1 MTLFLSF
8 IYSFSMYES
17 LKVIGLSHD
26 SSPIAI
32 RELVTFSENENRNF
46 LDRMREVFNL
56 DEAFILSTCN
66 RTEIYYISDIDLS
79 NPILNLLKFE
89 KGIDY
94 GIDSY
99 FWKKE
104 NLSALRHLF
113 RVALGLEAKVLGDI
127 QISNQVK
134 KAYQCSADQ
143 HLSGPFF
150 HRVMHTIFFANK
162 RVVQETVFRDGAASV
177 SYACVGLVQQF
188 IQNFSDP
195 KILILGL
202 GEIGRDVM
210 DNMEDLSAS
219 ITLVNRSAH
228 ITQVL
233 AQQYGYEVLPY
244 DDLLANLTK
253 FDVIISSAQVPEPL
267 IMKDHFRRQLLSQKL
282 FIDLAVPRSI
292 DSELDTIDGVIL
304 YNIDQIEEQTSGIIE
319 RRRVAITEVEQI
331 LNETIEELKN
341 WSLEME
347 LSPTIKKLKK
357 TLEEIRK
364 EEISRYM
371 GKTTEVEQDLIDK
384 VTKSIVQKVIKLPV
398 LQLKAACKR
407 GEAETLV
414 EVLNDLFNLEKDELI
429 SKD

>member
-1 MTLFLSF
+1 MLSNYF
-8 IYSFSMYES
+8 FYMYEG

-32 RELVTFSENENRNF
+32 RESVAFSENECRNF
-46 LDRMREVFNL
+46 LDRMREILGVE
-56 DEAFILSTCN
+56 EALILSTCN
-66 RTEIYYISDIDLS
+66 RTEIYYTSDLDLS
-79 NPILNLLKFE
+79 NAILNLLKIE
-89 KGIDY
+89 KGIDQ

-99 FWKKE
+99 FWNREK
-104 NLSALRHLF
+104 LPALRHLF

-150 HRVMHTIFFANK
+150 HRLMHTIFYANK

-195 KILILGL
+195 KILVLGL
-202 GEIGRDVM
+202 GEIGRDVA
-210 DNMEDLSAS
+210 DNMEEMNAS
-219 ITLVNRSAH
+219 ITLSNRNALT
-228 ITQVL
+228 TQTL
-233 AQQYGYEVLPY
+233 AKQYGYEVLPFEE
-244 DDLLANLTK
+244 LLKNIAK
-253 FDVIISSAQVPEPL
+253 FDVIISSVQVPKPI
-267 IMKDHFRRQLLSQKL
+267 IMKDHIPEQLLSQKL
-282 FIDLAVPRSI
+282 FVDLAVPRSMDPEI
-292 DSELDTIDGVIL
+292 DTIDGIIL
-304 YNIDQIEEQTSGIIE
+304 YNVDQIEEQTSGIIE
-319 RRRVAITEVEQI
+319 RRRAAITEVELI
-331 LNETIEELKN
+331 LDETIEEFKN

-347 LSPTIKKLKK
+347 VSPTIKKLKK
-357 TLEEIRK
+357 ALEEIRK
-364 EEISRYM
+364 EEIARYV
-371 GKTTEVEQDLIDK
+371 GKITEVEQDLIDK

-414 EVLNDLFNLEKDELI
+414 EVLNDLFNLEKDELTP
-429 SKD
+429 KK

>member
-1 MTLFLSF
+1 MLSNYF
-8 IYSFSMYES
+8 FYMYEG

-32 RELVTFSENENRNF
+32 RESVAFSENECRNF
-46 LDRMREVFNL
+46 LDRMREILGVE
-56 DEAFILSTCN
+56 EALILSTCN
-66 RTEIYYISDIDLS
+66 RTEIYYTSDLDLS
-79 NPILNLLKFE
+79 NAILNLLKIE
-89 KGIDY
+89 KGIDQ

-99 FWKKE
+99 FWNREK
-104 NLSALRHLF
+104 LPALRHLF

-150 HRVMHTIFFANK
+150 HRLMHTIFYANK

-195 KILILGL
+195 KILVLGL
-202 GEIGRDVM
+202 GEIGRDVA
-210 DNMEDLSAS
+210 DNMEEMNAS
-219 ITLVNRSAH
+219 ITLSNRNALT
-228 ITQVL
+228 TQTL
-233 AQQYGYEVLPY
+233 AKQYGYEVLPFEE
-244 DDLLANLTK
+244 LLKNIAK
-253 FDVIISSAQVPEPL
+253 FDVIISSVQVPKPI
-267 IMKDHFRRQLLSQKL
+267 IMKDHIHEQLLSQKL
-282 FIDLAVPRSI
+282 FVDLAVPRSM
-292 DSELDTIDGVIL
+292 DSELDTIDGIIL
-304 YNIDQIEEQTSGIIE
+304 YNVDQIEEQTSGIIE
-319 RRRVAITEVEQI
+319 RRRAAITEVELI
-331 LNETIEELKN
+331 LDETIEEFKN

-347 LSPTIKKLKK
+347 VSPTIKKLKK
-357 TLEEIRK
+357 ALEEIRK
-364 EEISRYM
+364 EEIARYV
-371 GKTTEVEQDLIDK
+371 GKITEVEQDLIDK

-414 EVLNDLFNLEKDELI
+414 EVLNDLFNLEKDELTP
-429 SKD
+429 KK

>member
-1 MTLFLSF
+1 MLSNYF
-8 IYSFSMYES
+8 FYMYEG

-32 RELVTFSENENRNF
+32 RESVAFSENECRNF
-46 LDRMREVFNL
+46 LDRMREILGVE
-56 DEAFILSTCN
+56 EALILSTCN
-66 RTEIYYISDIDLS
+66 RTEIYYTSDLDLS
-79 NPILNLLKFE
+79 NAILNLLKIE
-89 KGIDY
+89 KGIDQ

-99 FWKKE
+99 FWNREK
-104 NLSALRHLF
+104 LPALRHLF

-150 HRVMHTIFFANK
+150 HRLMHTIFYANK

-195 KILILGL
+195 KILVLGL
-202 GEIGRDVM
+202 GEIGRDVA
-210 DNMEDLSAS
+210 DNMEEMNAS
-219 ITLVNRSAH
+219 ITLSNRNALTTH
-228 ITQVL
+228 AL
-233 AQQYGYEVLPY
+233 AKQYGYEVLPFEE
-244 DDLLANLTK
+244 LLKNIAK
-253 FDVIISSAQVPEPL
+253 FDVIISSVQVPKPI
-267 IMKDHFRRQLLSQKL
+267 IMKDHIPEQLLSQKL
-282 FIDLAVPRSI
+282 FVDLAVPRSM
-292 DSELDTIDGVIL
+292 DSELDTIDGIIL
-304 YNIDQIEEQTSGIIE
+304 YNVDQIEEQTSGIIE
-319 RRRVAITEVEQI
+319 RRRAAITEVELI
-331 LNETIEELKN
+331 LDETIEELKN

-347 LSPTIKKLKK
+347 VSPTIKKLKK
-357 TLEEIRK
+357 ALEEIRK
-364 EEISRYM
+364 EEIARYV
-371 GKTTEVEQDLIDK
+371 GKVTEVEQDLIDK

-414 EVLNDLFNLEKDELI
+414 EVLNDLFNLEKDELTP
-429 SKD
+429 KK